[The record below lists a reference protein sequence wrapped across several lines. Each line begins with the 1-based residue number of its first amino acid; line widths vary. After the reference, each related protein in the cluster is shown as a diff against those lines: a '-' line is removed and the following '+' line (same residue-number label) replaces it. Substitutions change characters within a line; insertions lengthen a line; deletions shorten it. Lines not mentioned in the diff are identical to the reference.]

1 MFNKMAFLINGIIQ
15 QIGNTES
22 ISYQDKVFK
31 KRELVLDCSYR
42 NQFTGQIERANYP
55 KFEFTG
61 KHVDDLNGFNI
72 GDIVTVSFSLNGS
85 RSEKYGQVRYFTNVQ
100 GYKIEKYQSRYN
112 QQQGGNQP
120 TQAVNGNQP
129 TTSQGTGELSAQQA
143 AMESARN
150 ASTPTAPNF
159 PPAVDDNGNPIQGNK
174 DDLPF

>member
-1 MFNKMAFLINGIIQ
+1 MAFQISGIIQ

-22 ISYQDKVFK
+22 IPYQDKVFK

-61 KHVDDLNGFNI
+61 NHVDDLNGFNM

-85 RSEKYGQVRYFTNVQ
+85 RSEKDGQVRYFTNVQ

-129 TTSQGTGELSAQQA
+129 TNSQGAGQMSAQQA
-143 AMESARN
+143 AMESARAVS
-150 ASTPTAPNF
+150 ASNF
-159 PPAVDDNGNPIQGNK
+159 SPAVDANGNPIQGNN

>member
-1 MFNKMAFLINGIIQ
+1 MAFQISGIIQ
-15 QIGNTES
+15 HIGNTEN
-22 ISYQDKVFK
+22 IPYQDKVFK

-55 KFEFTG
+55 KFEFIG
-61 KHVDDLNGFNI
+61 SHVEDLNNFNP
-72 GDIVTVSFSLNGS
+72 GEIVTVSFSLNGS
-85 RSEKYGQVRYFTNVQ
+85 RSEKDGQVRYFTNVQ

-112 QQQGGNQP
+112 QQQGANQP

-129 TTSQGTGELSAQQA
+129 TNSQGAGQMSAQQA

-150 ASTPTAPNF
+150 AASASNF
-159 PPAVDDNGNPIQGNK
+159 PPAVDENGIPIQGNN

>member
-1 MFNKMAFLINGIIQ
+1 MAFQISGIIQ

-22 ISYQDKVFK
+22 IPYQDKVFK

-61 KHVDDLNGFNI
+61 NHVDDLNGFNM

-85 RSEKYGQVRYFTNVQ
+85 RSEKDGQVRYFTNVQ
-100 GYKIEKYQSRYN
+100 GYKIEKYQSSYN
-112 QQQGGNQP
+112 QQQGGNQIA
-120 TQAVNGNQP
+120 QAANGNQP
-129 TTSQGTGELSAQQA
+129 TPTQGACQSAQQA
-143 AMESARN
+143 AMESARA
-150 ASTPTAPNF
+150 ASASNF
-159 PPAVDDNGNPIQGNK
+159 SPAVDANGDPIQGNN

>member
-1 MFNKMAFLINGIIQ
+1 MAFQISGIIQ
-15 QIGNTES
+15 HIGNTES
-22 ISYQDKVFK
+22 IPYQDKVFK

-61 KHVDDLNGFNI
+61 NHVDDLNDFNI

-85 RSEKYGQVRYFTNVQ
+85 RSEKDGQVRYFTNVQ

-112 QQQGGNQP
+112 QQQGGNQ
-120 TQAVNGNQP
+120 TAQAANGNQP
-129 TTSQGTGELSAQQA
+129 TPTQGACQSAQQA

-150 ASTPTAPNF
+150 AAAPATPNF
-159 PPAVDDNGNPIQGNK
+159 PPAVDENGNPIQGNN

>member
-1 MFNKMAFLINGIIQ
+1 MAFQISGIIQ
-15 QIGNTES
+15 HIGNTES
-22 ISYQDKVFK
+22 IPYQDKVFK

-61 KHVDDLNGFNI
+61 NHVDDLNGFNM

-85 RSEKYGQVRYFTNVQ
+85 RSEKDGQVRYFTNVQ

-112 QQQGGNQP
+112 QQQGGIQP

-129 TTSQGTGELSAQQA
+129 TNSQGAGQMSAQQA
-143 AMESARN
+143 AMESARA
-150 ASTPTAPNF
+150 ASASNF
-159 PPAVDDNGNPIQGNK
+159 PPAVDANGNPIQGNN

>member
-1 MFNKMAFLINGIIQ
+1 MAFQISGIIQ
-15 QIGNTES
+15 HIGNTES
-22 ISYQDKVFK
+22 IPYQDKVFK

-61 KHVDDLNGFNI
+61 NHVDDLNDFNM

-85 RSEKYGQVRYFTNVQ
+85 RSEKDGQVRYFTNVQ

-112 QQQGGNQP
+112 QQQGGNQ
-120 TQAVNGNQP
+120 TAQAANGNQP
-129 TTSQGTGELSAQQA
+129 TPTQVAFQSAQQA

-150 ASTPTAPNF
+150 AAAPAAPNF
-159 PPAVDDNGNPIQGNK
+159 PPAVDENGNPIQGNN

>member
-1 MFNKMAFLINGIIQ
+1 MAFQISGIIQ
-15 QIGNTES
+15 HIGNTES
-22 ISYQDKVFK
+22 IPYQDKVFK
-31 KRELVLDCSYR
+31 KREIVLDCSYR

-61 KHVDDLNGFNI
+61 NHVDDLNGFNM

-85 RSEKYGQVRYFTNVQ
+85 RSEKDEQVRYFTNVQ

-129 TTSQGTGELSAQQA
+129 TNSQGAGQMSAQQA
-143 AMESARN
+143 AMESARA
-150 ASTPTAPNF
+150 ASASNF
-159 PPAVDDNGNPIQGNK
+159 PPAVDANGDPIQGNN

>member
-1 MFNKMAFLINGIIQ
+1 MAFQISGIIQ
-15 QIGNTES
+15 HIGNTES
-22 ISYQDKVFK
+22 IPYQDKVFK

-61 KHVDDLNGFNI
+61 NHVDDLNGFNM

-85 RSEKYGQVRYFTNVQ
+85 RSEKDGQVRYFTNVQ

-129 TTSQGTGELSAQQA
+129 TNSQGAGQMSAQQA
-143 AMESARN
+143 AMESARA
-150 ASTPTAPNF
+150 ASASNF
-159 PPAVDDNGNPIQGNK
+159 PPAVDANGDPIQGNN

>member
-1 MFNKMAFLINGIIQ
+1 MAFQISGIIQ
-15 QIGNTES
+15 HIGNTES
-22 ISYQDKVFK
+22 IPYQDKVFK

-61 KHVDDLNGFNI
+61 NHVDDLNGFNI

-85 RSEKYGQVRYFTNVQ
+85 RSEKDGQVRYFTNVQ

-112 QQQGGNQP
+112 QQQDGNQP
-120 TQAVNGNQP
+120 TQAVNDNQP
-129 TTSQGTGELSAQQA
+129 TTTQGTGQMTAQQA
-143 AMESARN
+143 AMEYARAASA
-150 ASTPTAPNF
+150 SNF
-159 PPAVDDNGNPIQGNK
+159 PPAVDANRNPIQVNN

>member
-1 MFNKMAFLINGIIQ
+1 MAFQISGIIQ
-15 QIGNTES
+15 HIGNTES
-22 ISYQDKVFK
+22 IPYQDKVFK

-42 NQFTGQIERANYP
+42 NQFTGEIERANYP

-61 KHVDDLNGFNI
+61 NHVDDLNGFNM

-85 RSEKYGQVRYFTNVQ
+85 RSEKDGQVRYFTNVQ

-129 TTSQGTGELSAQQA
+129 ANSQGAGQMSAQQA
-143 AMESARN
+143 AMESARA
-150 ASTPTAPNF
+150 ASASNF
-159 PPAVDDNGNPIQGNK
+159 PPAVDANGNPIQGNN

>member
-1 MFNKMAFLINGIIQ
+1 MAFQISGIIQ

-22 ISYQDKVFK
+22 IPYQDKVFK

-61 KHVDDLNGFNI
+61 NHVDDLNGFNM

-85 RSEKYGQVRYFTNVQ
+85 RSEKNGQVRYFTNVQ

-129 TTSQGTGELSAQQA
+129 TNSQGAGQMGAQQA
-143 AMESARN
+143 AMESARA
-150 ASTPTAPNF
+150 ASASNF
-159 PPAVDDNGNPIQGNK
+159 PPAVDANGNPIQGNN

>member
-1 MFNKMAFLINGIIQ
+1 MAFQISGIIQ
-15 QIGNTES
+15 HIGNTES
-22 ISYQDKVFK
+22 IPYQDKVFK

-55 KFEFTG
+55 KFEFTSN
-61 KHVDDLNGFNI
+61 HVDDLNDFKI

-85 RSEKYGQVRYFTNVQ
+85 RSEKDGQVRYFTIVQ
-100 GYKIEKYQSRYN
+100 GYRIEKYQSRYN
-112 QQQGGNQP
+112 QQQGVNQP

-129 TTSQGTGELSAQQA
+129 TTTQGTGQMSAQQA

-150 ASTPTAPNF
+150 AAAPPAPNF
-159 PPAVDDNGNPIQGNK
+159 PPAVDENGNPIQGNN

>member
-1 MFNKMAFLINGIIQ
+1 MAFQISGIIQ

-22 ISYQDKVFK
+22 IPYQDKVFK

-61 KHVDDLNGFNI
+61 NHVDDLNGFNM

-85 RSEKYGQVRYFTNVQ
+85 RSEKDGQVGYFTNVQ

-129 TTSQGTGELSAQQA
+129 TNSQGAGQMGAQQA
-143 AMESARN
+143 AMESARA
-150 ASTPTAPNF
+150 ASASNF
-159 PPAVDDNGNPIQGNK
+159 PPAVDANGNPIQGNN

>member
-1 MFNKMAFLINGIIQ
+1 MAFQISGIIQ
-15 QIGNTES
+15 HIGNTES
-22 ISYQDKVFK
+22 IPYQDKVFK

-61 KHVDDLNGFNI
+61 NHVDDLNGFNM

-85 RSEKYGQVRYFTNVQ
+85 CSEKDGQVRYFTNVQ

-112 QQQGGNQP
+112 QQQGGNQ
-120 TQAVNGNQP
+120 TAQAANGNQP
-129 TTSQGTGELSAQQA
+129 TPTQGACQSAQQA

-150 ASTPTAPNF
+150 AAAPAAPNF
-159 PPAVDDNGNPIQGNK
+159 PPAVDENGNPIQGNN

>member
-1 MFNKMAFLINGIIQ
+1 MAFQISGIIQ

-22 ISYQDKVFK
+22 IPYQDKVFK

-42 NQFTGQIERANYP
+42 NQFTGQIEIANYP

-61 KHVDDLNGFNI
+61 NHVDDLNGFNT

-85 RSEKYGQVRYFTNVQ
+85 RSEKDGQVRYFTNVQ

-120 TQAVNGNQP
+120 TQVVNGNQP
-129 TTSQGTGELSAQQA
+129 TNSQGAGQMSAQQA
-143 AMESARN
+143 AMGSARN
-150 ASTPTAPNF
+150 AASASNF
-159 PPAVDDNGNPIQGNK
+159 PPAVDENGIPIQGNN

>member
-1 MFNKMAFLINGIIQ
+1 MAFQISEIIQ
-15 QIGNTES
+15 HIGNTES
-22 ISYQDKVFK
+22 IPYQGKVFK

-61 KHVDDLNGFNI
+61 NHVDDLNGFNM

-85 RSEKYGQVRYFTNVQ
+85 RSEKDGQVRYFTNVQ

-112 QQQGGNQP
+112 LQQGGNQP

-129 TTSQGTGELSAQQA
+129 TNSQGAGQMSAQQA
-143 AMESARN
+143 AMESARA
-150 ASTPTAPNF
+150 ASASNF
-159 PPAVDDNGNPIQGNK
+159 PPAVDANGDPIQGNN

>member
-1 MFNKMAFLINGIIQ
+1 MAFHISGIIQ
-15 QIGNTES
+15 RIGNTES
-22 ISYQDKVFK
+22 IPYQGKVFK

-61 KHVDDLNGFNI
+61 NHVDNLNGFNM

-85 RSEKYGQVRYFTNVQ
+85 RSEKDGQVRYFTNVQ

-129 TTSQGTGELSAQQA
+129 TTTQGTGQMSAQQA
-143 AMESARN
+143 AMESARA
-150 ASTPTAPNF
+150 ASASNF
-159 PPAVDDNGNPIQGNK
+159 PPAVDSDGKPIQGND